1 MKTSQVFK
9 LKGGIGNQLFI
20 YFAALTSQ
28 VQSGHF
34 VTFEVSALNSAK
46 TKRANAIFIDDGEW
60 EDWVAAIIMSA
71 VGVYFIVHGAILIS
85 ALPDSALQKELD
97 DNMGRHDRNMR
108 TVKYQNEI
116 IHHFRTVMVVLGPL
130 VLIAALTPMAA
141 RMVRSYLYWRR
152 YDAIYVPRQY
162 PQFHG

>member
-1 MKTSQVFK
+1 MRKQ
-9 LKGGIGNQLFI
+9 
-20 YFAALTSQ
+20 
-28 VQSGHF
+28 
-34 VTFEVSALNSAK
+34 
-46 TKRANAIFIDDGEW
+46 IFIDAGKW

-152 YDAIYVPRQY
+152 YDAMYVPRQY
-162 PQFHG
+162 PQFHR